1 MVVAALINALKL
13 VNKRVEDIKFVITG
27 IGSVGTSG
35 AKRIPQ
41 LGVNNI
47 IGCDIEGAVVPGE
60 KYDYSKK
67 NIFRKTPIRTVKE
80 EVCMM

>member
-1 MVVAALINALKL
+1 MIA
-13 VNKRVEDIKFVITG
+13 
-27 IGSVGTSG
+27 
-35 AKRIPQ
+35 Q